1 MRREIDRMYAVR
13 RWDEEVIKWMAVGMV
28 LAMVGLVAATGNFL
42 SLYGQYVLISKD
54 PTSAIPTA
62 GFLISD
68 AATFGV
74 LIYAGLAA
82 GPAGWAAA
90 AIIGTWAALW

>member
-1 MRREIDRMYAVR
+1 MYAVR
-13 RWDEEVIKWMAVGMV
+13 RWDEEVVKWLAVGMV
-28 LAMVGLVAATGNFL
+28 LGMVGLTIVGGTFL
-42 SLYGQYVLISKD
+42 DLYGQYLLVSKD
-54 PTSAIPTA
+54 PASAVPTL
-62 GFLISD
+62 GFMISD

-90 AIIGTWAALW
+90 GIIAAGAALW